1 VSRARW
7 PARYE
12 VRVEGVL
19 DDRWSEWFGGLQIK
33 NETEETTVSG
43 TLPDQSALDGLLD
56 HMRDLGVA
64 VITVR
69 LLSPE
74 DQEGDEA

>member
-1 VSRARW
+1 
-7 PARYE
+7 
-12 VRVEGVL
+12 VL

-43 TLPDQSALDGLLD
+43 TLPDQSALYGLLD
-56 HMRDLGVA
+56 QMRDLGVA